1 MSFSLFKTRHCD
13 TDSKTVS
20 NSVTL
25 LTTRYVKWPGI
36 IYILAQA
43 PVQDLILAQHA

>member
-13 TDSKTVS
+13 TDSKTV
-20 NSVTL
+20 
-25 LTTRYVKWPGI
+25 TTRYVKWPGI

-43 PVQDLILAQHA
+43 PVQDLILAKHA